1 MLSGSLSGPISSVVL
16 KAGLNTLGSNLTD
29 REFEYILEKLKRS
42 YDGKISLSEFEKIV
56 NNENLKYENKEE
68 IKMKTNLRL
77 NPRYTKTYESSKIF
91 GDGSSSEFNFAKNS
105 ATSKKEEMEWDRLQ
119 GLLREKSKT
128 IFLAFHDIA
137 ASLAPPLPLPL
148 PSSPSPSSFLL
159 TDQKYKKIADNN
171 NLIENHMTQRGRS
184 RTHDPRLEVKRSL
197 SLGGD
202 RPNRRSDD
210 LYSFGTVLGGQDKNT
225 IGCGKGRERGGGP
238 STGSVIHDDN
248 NICYKEN
255 SNISNSSSRHSNN
268 NNSINNNH
276 NKMDDVTSSGRQYGK
291 ERVEREKRQSL
302 ENLSSI
308 PLNRVR
314 YVLSN
319 AGIQIGSEDASRLE
333 SKIREMLPTQH
344 TNTFQCLN
352 KKGLDSGFT
361 EGQGVGQRQGQGQGQ
376 NGREGP
382 VVSLDQ
388 FCDIVGISV
397 HTDPY
402 SSRKG
407 IIFCHFV
414 QYHVL
419 FYCVLFCSFLLYSVL
434 SYSIVVCSVLF
445 YSTLFCSILFYCNL
459 LYSILLQSVM
469 FYSTTVC
476 SILFYSILLQSV
488 LFSQFH

>member
-1 MLSGSLSGPISSVVL
+1 MYLSMLSGSLSGPISSVVL
-16 KAGLNTLGSNLTD
+16 KAGLKTLGSNLTD
-29 REFEYILEKLKRS
+29 REFEYILEKLQRS

-91 GDGSSSEFNFAKNS
+91 GDGSSSDFNFAKNS

-361 EGQGVGQRQGQGQGQ
+361 EGQGVGQGQ
-376 NGREGP
+376 NGSEGP

-407 IIFCHFV
+407 IMFCHFV
-414 QYHVL
+414 HYYVL

-434 SYSIVVCSVLF
+434 FYSIVVCYVLF
-445 YSTLFCSILFYCNL
+445 SYSLFCSIRLYSILLYSILFYCNL
-459 LYSILLQSVM
+459 SYSILL
-469 FYSTTVC
+469 
-476 SILFYSILLQSV
+476 
-488 LFSQFH
+488 